1 MNRASTTCSPKQRD
15 TDSKARS
22 RDQSRRR
29 TKPRSVDP
37 PDTGDDQ
44 ALDARD
50 RPSAGNECAEH
61 GLPDLLR
68 RARRLVVRQD
78 DEPAGIPRSRFV
90 PPVLACCDRHPGR
103 ALRFDLGCGRTRH
116 RHREQVLRSI
126 APRPIHTLGHRARP
140 NRRQRVVRWPFGAT
154 IRGGVPAFLVMVA
167 SGGLVSL
174 AIGALMSSVAIRTG
188 SAEAVQGAFP
198 LIFILLFFS
207 SAFFPRETMSGTY
220 RKIAD
225 INPIS
230 HLVEGLREM
239 VLHQVTMGSIAKAI
253 LIPIAVCIAATM
265 LALSALRARLAAL

>member
-1 MNRASTTCSPKQRD
+1 
-15 TDSKARS
+15 
-22 RDQSRRR
+22 
-29 TKPRSVDP
+29 
-37 PDTGDDQ
+37 
-44 ALDARD
+44 
-50 RPSAGNECAEH
+50 
-61 GLPDLLR
+61 
-68 RARRLVVRQD
+68 
-78 DEPAGIPRSRFV
+78 
-90 PPVLACCDRHPGR
+90 
-103 ALRFDLGCGRTRH
+103 
-116 RHREQVLRSI
+116 
-126 APRPIHTLGHRARP
+126 
-140 NRRQRVVRWPFGAT
+140 WPFGAT

-265 LALSALRARLAAL
+265 LALGALRARLAAL